1 MNHYTWIL
9 EILAQLGVTTEEQLT
24 EQLDGIDSAAVQ
36 AAMTHRFPAGTVRR
50 LDDDLLAAKG
60 SAYVELFPEEE
71 RRQKI
76 LRGRL
81 KALVRAGLVSTRGRG
96 G

>member
-1 MNHYTWIL
+1 M
-9 EILAQLGVTTEEQLT
+9 
-24 EQLDGIDSAAVQ
+24 
-36 AAMTHRFPAGTVRR
+36 RR

-60 SAYVELFPEEE
+60 SEYVDLFPEEE

-81 KALVRAGLVSTRGRG
+81 KALVRAGLLEG
-96 G
+96 